1 MRGCDVIVQ
10 RRRTTVFFA
19 TATLEQINFP
29 MRQNDW
35 LIYCNME
42 KLEQCLLFQPK
53 YGAIWYLSFMFLA
66 NMERKF
72 LNKTE
77 NSETA
82 STEIDTLAYVLSIA
96 SVNASL
102 PSLAKHAFMDHLRTL
117 LSLRVKRIFF
127 FPLHI
132 AKKISE
138 FTALL
143 LLTVAALF
151 WPFEFFDVAYQFRNI
166 FLLP

>member
-1 MRGCDVIVQ
+1 MIVQ

-29 MRQNDW
+29 MRQNGW

-132 AKKISE
+132 AKEISE

-151 WPFEFFDVAYQFRNI
+151 WPFEFFDVAYQFSNI